1 VTLPGTGPV
10 HDADGEVLDQ
20 IRLVGLR
27 ATGHHGVFEHERVN
41 GQEFVADVVVHLD
54 TRPAAAGDALA
65 RTVHYGELAERVTAV
80 LSSSPADL
88 IETVA
93 ERIAAVVLAEPA
105 AVAVDVA
112 LHKPQ
117 APITVPFDDVVVA
130 VRRSRTRPA
139 VVPVP
144 VEQLAFGSPE
154 PTPAPVVEPEPVAVV
169 APADLPTVA
178 PVVAAAVIP
187 PVSLPEAAPATVEA
201 AGLPGAFDE
210 PAFDVPAFDEPAV
223 DQLDDEP
230 VAAEQDVDDD
240 ATLVAALR
248 EHDRMDEIPASPVDV
263 VLSLGSNQGDPQQTL
278 RDAISALDAIGGIEV
293 LDVSPLAR
301 TAPVGGVD
309 QDDFLNAVV
318 VARTTMSA
326 RELLHACQDVEHSF
340 GRVREQ
346 RWGPRTLDIDVIVYG
361 TLTDVSED
369 LELPHPRAHERAFVL
384 EPWSQVQPDAV
395 LPGLGGGP
403 VAQLAATAP
412 DRAGIRWLAL
422 DWLGDHE
429 PEAAPAPAEPHPA
442 AHVAPAVPVAEQQPP
457 VGPPPVAP
465 APADLAA
472 PAPAAPEPVAPA
484 ATPTPAAPPAIPPT
498 VAPGAAEPTEAAA
511 PSGPVPAAVSVAA
524 APATPA
530 GVPAAPSEPQ
540 APTLPEPSSAPTQS
554 SPARPAAETQP
565 GEYPTVAPAQET
577 RVQPPVAPDAFDSL
591 LAPAPAEP
599 APTEPAPAPAPPAL
613 VQPAPVHPDLVQPDP
628 AAGHAAAP
636 SADPVSPQPA
646 PHEPGQHDQRR
657 PDPAP
662 HGGDRRIDG
671 PVDTADAAAFGE
683 PFAHP
688 AGDPF
693 RAGDDPFAAGETLVR
708 PVGDPFAASPASAP
722 GAAGTVGFPPPR
734 DDVRGETPHAAGGA
748 VVGHVVAPTAVLA
761 ERVSEPRRVA
771 PSAFQPSPTDP
782 AGPTPFSSAAPTAT
796 IVPGGAPAAPPAQ
809 APTQPTAPQEPAGG
823 LLTGVP
829 LSFPPVSGGTQT
841 VAPPRVTV
849 VEAAPVQA
857 PAPAAPAPA
866 APGVTASEPHRADHR
881 APDHASPTAAAPD
894 FSAPDFAAPAP
905 SFPEPGSP
913 ASGAFDAPAD
923 AARPVAPLFPP
934 TTEEPPTR

>member
-1 VTLPGTGPV
+1 MTLPGTGPV
-10 HDADGEVLDQ
+10 HDDDGEVLDQ

-93 ERIAAVVLAEPA
+93 ERIAAVVLDEPA

-112 LHKPQ
+112 LHKPE

-144 VEQLAFGSPE
+144 VDLLTLGSPE
-154 PTPAPVVEPEPVAVV
+154 PAPAPVVEPEPVAVV
-169 APADLPTVA
+169 APAELPTVA

-187 PVSLPEAAPATVEA
+187 PVTLPDT
-201 AGLPGAFDE
+201 FDE
-210 PAFDVPAFDEPAV
+210 PVDTASAEAEPV
-223 DQLDDEP
+223 TDDEQD
-230 VAAEQDVDDD
+230 AEDD
-240 ATLVAALR
+240 ASLVAALR
-248 EHDRMDEIPASPVDV
+248 DHDRMDEIPASPVDV

-318 VARTTMSA
+318 VARTSMSA

-346 RWGPRTLDIDVIVYG
+346 RWGPRTLDVDIIVYG

-384 EPWSQVQPDAV
+384 EPWSQVQPEAV

-429 PEAAPAPAEPHPA
+429 PEPAPAQPEAHAA
-442 AHVAPAVPVAEQQPP
+442 AHLAPVPP
-457 VGPPPVAP
+457 VTEPPAPVAP
-465 APADLAA
+465 APVAA
-472 PAPAAPEPVAPA
+472 ATPEPGPVEPAVAPVAPA
-484 ATPTPAAPPAIPPT
+484 PVAPAPVAPPAIPP
-498 VAPGAAEPTEAAA
+498 GAAEPTAV
-511 PSGPVPAAVSVAA
+511 PSGAVSASPVIPVA
-524 APATPA
+524 APAIP
-530 GVPAAPSEPQ
+530 VEPQ
-540 APTLPEPSSAPTQS
+540 APAAQTLPEPSSAPTQS
-554 SPARPAAETQP
+554 SPARPAAEQQP
-565 GEYPTVAPAQET
+565 VEQLPAPPVQEPVAPAAG
-577 RVQPPVAPDAFDSL
+577 APDAFDSL
-591 LAPAPAEP
+591 LAPAETAPTQPAPVQPAQLPPVQLPPVQPGLVAAPDGPPAPAEP
-599 APTEPAPAPAPPAL
+599 A
-613 VQPAPVHPDLVQPDP
+613 
-628 AAGHAAAP
+628 
-636 SADPVSPQPA
+636 SPQPA
-646 PHEPGQHDQRR
+646 QHEPHHPEPTPHEDHRG
-657 PDPAP
+657 
-662 HGGDRRIDG
+662 DG
-671 PVDTADAAAFGE
+671 PTDAATSTAF
-683 PFAHP
+683 
-688 AGDPF
+688 GDPF
-693 RAGDDPFAAGETLVR
+693 SV
-708 PVGDPFAASPASAP
+708 ASPAE
-722 GAAGTVGFPPPR
+722 GGTVGFPPPR
-734 DDVRGETPHAAGGA
+734 DDVRVEAPRFAAGA
-748 VVGHVVAPTAVLA
+748 PVVGQVVAPTAVLA
-761 ERVSEPRRVA
+761 ERISDPRPVA
-771 PSAFQPSPTDP
+771 PSAFQPSSAEPVGQ
-782 AGPTPFSSAAPTAT
+782 APFSSAAPTAM
-796 IVPGGAPAAPPAQ
+796 IVPAPAAAPVAPPAQ
-809 APTQPTAPQEPAGG
+809 APTQPTAPPEPAGG

-829 LSFPPVSGGTQT
+829 LSFPPVSGGTQV
-841 VAPPRVTV
+841 VAPTQV
-849 VEAAPVQA
+849 VASPASQTFGGPEPVQTAPQAVPHRTSGFATHGGPTAGPDLAAPV
-857 PAPAAPAPA
+857 
-866 APGVTASEPHRADHR
+866 
-881 APDHASPTAAAPD
+881 PD
-894 FSAPDFAAPAP
+894 FTAPAP
-905 SFPEPGSP
+905 SFPEPGVP
-913 ASGAFDAPAD
+913 AASDAFVAPAD